1 MVPFQIILVPFAVLL
16 FSVFP
21 LTDTDIWWHL
31 ACARE
36 WVTTWTPV
44 RPSLINGHAYF
55 QTVVGAVYGLGG
67 APLLVAFKAILWTVV
82 FALFLFPL
90 RKRAVDQRMAAT
102 LVAVLFCLRYQFEMR
117 PVVFSMLFLGL
128 YWNLVPRILG
138 GAGWRRTVSVLT
150 VLLLQW
156 LWCRFQG
163 LYILGPVFVAVSV
176 ACRGRCTRK
185 DLLWRGAFAFALFA
199 MPFLHRDGLA
209 LFLYPFG
216 LLDRLVGLSESA
228 SVFAGNIA
236 ENRSPFTLALA
247 GENVLAVAVAMA
259 AATLSLF
266 FSRRTFWK
274 RGEVAWLCI
283 TALLA
288 MVAER
293 NIVLFL
299 PVFCYFVLDGVG
311 TCWNLP
317 PCSERCRIVSVSVMS
332 LVLGL
337 WCRSLLPYDTSMVS
351 DQRVPVAAASW
362 MASHPHE
369 GRLFNDDRSGGYLAF
384 VNPQDSTYLDGRFFL
399 KTSSFFERYLQYAES
414 PSDFMNDMDSLG
426 VDRALFPLRYYARW
440 GATVQALSASGKWR
454 SVYVDSA
461 FVVLDR
467 KNLR

>member
-1 MVPFQIILVPFAVLL
+1 MKPFQIILLPLSVLL

-44 RPSLINGHAYF
+44 RPSVINGHVYF
-55 QTVVGAVYGLGG
+55 QAVVGAVYGVGG
-67 APLLVAFKAILWTVV
+67 AVLLVAFKALLWTAV
-82 FALFLFPL
+82 FTLFLFPL
-90 RKRAVDQRMAAT
+90 RKRAVDLRLLAT
-102 LVAVLFCLRYQFEMR
+102 LVR
-117 PVVFSMLFLGL
+117 PVVFSMLFLRI
-128 YWNLVPRILG
+128 YWNLVPRILNG
-138 GAGWRRTVSVLT
+138 VGWRRVVSVLS
-150 VLLLQW
+150 VLFLQW

-163 LYILGPVFVAVSV
+163 LYILGPLFVAVCI
-176 ACRGRCTRK
+176 ACRGRYVRK
-185 DLLWRGAFAFALFA
+185 ELLWQGVFVLALLA

-228 SVFAGNIA
+228 AVFASNIA
-236 ENRSPFTLALA
+236 ENRSPFTLLFA
-247 GENVLAVAVAMA
+247 GENVVAVAVAMA
-259 AATLSLF
+259 AAVLSLF
-266 FSRRTFWK
+266 FSRRSFWK
-274 RGEVAWLCI
+274 NSEAAWLCI
-283 TALLA
+283 TALLS

-299 PVFCYFVLDGVG
+299 PVFCYFVLNNGAR
-311 TCWNLP
+311 WNLP
-317 PCSERCRIVSVSVMS
+317 QCFERCRIVSVSVMS

-337 WCRSLLPYDTSMVS
+337 WCRSLLPYDASMVS

-362 MASHPHE
+362 MAAHPHE

-384 VNPQDSTYLDGRFFL
+384 VIPQDSTYLDGRFFL
-399 KTSSFFERYLQYAES
+399 KTSGFFERYLQYAES
-414 PSDFMNDMDSLG
+414 PSDFMKDMDSLG
-426 VDRALFPLRYYARW
+426 VDRALFPLRHYARW
-440 GATVQALSASGKWR
+440 DGVVQALVSSAKWR
-454 SVYVDSA
+454 TVYVDSA

>member
-1 MVPFQIILVPFAVLL
+1 MKPFQIILVPLAVLL

-44 RPSLINGHAYF
+44 RPSIINGHVYF
-55 QTVVGAVYGLGG
+55 QAVVGAVYGVGG
-67 APLLVAFKAILWTVV
+67 AVLLVAFKAILWAAV

-90 RKRAVDQRMAAT
+90 RKRAVDLRLLAS

-117 PVVFSMLFLGL
+117 PVVFSMLFLGI
-128 YWNLVPRILG
+128 YWNLVPRILD
-138 GAGWRRTVSVLT
+138 GAGRRRIVSVLS

-163 LYILGPVFVAVSV
+163 LYILGPVFVAVCI
-176 ACRGRCTRK
+176 ACRGRYARK
-185 DLLWRGAFAFALFA
+185 ELLWQGAFVLALLA

-228 SVFAGNIA
+228 AVFASNIA
-236 ENRSPFTLALA
+236 ENRSPFTLLFA
-247 GENVLAVAVAMA
+247 GENVVAVAVAMA
-259 AATLSLF
+259 AAVLSLF
-266 FSRRTFWK
+266 FSRRSFWK
-274 RGEVAWLCI
+274 NSEVAWLCI
-283 TALLA
+283 TALLS

-299 PVFCYFVLDGVG
+299 PAFCYFVLNNAE
-311 TCWNLP
+311 TYWNLP
-317 PCSERCRIVSVSVMS
+317 QCSERCRIVSISVMS

-337 WCRSLLPYDTSMVS
+337 WCRSLLPYDALMVS

-362 MASHPHE
+362 MAVHPHE

-399 KTSSFFERYLQYAES
+399 KTSVFFERYLQYAES
-414 PSDFMNDMDSLG
+414 PSDFMKDMDSLG
-426 VDRALFPLRYYARW
+426 VDRALFPLRHYARW
-440 GATVQALSASGKWR
+440 DGVIQALASSAKWR
-454 SVYVDSA
+454 TVYVDSA

>member
-1 MVPFQIILVPFAVLL
+1 MKPFPIILAPLAVLL

-44 RPSLINGHAYF
+44 RSPVINGHVYF
-55 QTVVGAVYGLGG
+55 QAVVGAVYGVGG
-67 APLLVAFKAILWTVV
+67 AVLLVAFKALLWSAV

-90 RKRAVDQRMAAT
+90 RKRLVDLR
-102 LVAVLFCLRYQFEMR
+102 LVASLVAILFCLRYQFEMR

-128 YWNLVPRILG
+128 YWNLVPRILNN
-138 GAGWRRTVSVLT
+138 AGSQRIACVLS

-163 LYILGPVFVAVSV
+163 LYILGPVFVGVSI
-176 ACRGRCTRK
+176 ACRIRCARK
-185 DLLWRGAFAFALFA
+185 DFLWQGAFILALLA
-199 MPFLHRDGLA
+199 MPFLHRDGLL

-228 SVFAGNIA
+228 AVFASHIA
-236 ENRSPFTLALA
+236 ENRSPFTLLFA
-247 GENVLAVAVAMA
+247 GENTFAVVVAMA
-259 AATLSLF
+259 AAVLSLF
-266 FSRRTFWK
+266 LSRRSFWK
-274 RGEVAWLCI
+274 SGEVAWLCI
-283 TALLA
+283 TAVLA

-299 PVFCYFVLDGVG
+299 PAFCYFVLSDASA
-311 TCWNLP
+311 CCNFS
-317 PCSERCRIVSVSVMS
+317 PCKEHCRVISVSV
-332 LVLGL
+332 LALILGL
-337 WCRSLLPYDTSMVS
+337 WCRSLLPYDMSMVS
-351 DQRVPVAAASW
+351 GQRVPVAAAAW

-414 PSDFMNDMDSLG
+414 PSEFMKDMDSLG
-426 VDRALFPLRYYARW
+426 VDRALFPLRHYTRW
-440 GATVQALSASGKWR
+440 DGVIQALTSSAKWR
-454 SVYVDSA
+454 FVYVDSA

>member
-1 MVPFQIILVPFAVLL
+1 MKPFPIILAPLAVLL

-44 RPSLINGHAYF
+44 RSPVINGHVYF
-55 QTVVGAVYGLGG
+55 QAVVGAVYGVGG
-67 APLLVAFKAILWTVV
+67 AVLLVVFKALLWSAV

-90 RKRAVDQRMAAT
+90 RKRLVDLR
-102 LVAVLFCLRYQFEMR
+102 LVASLVAILFCLRYQFEMR

-128 YWNLVPRILG
+128 YWNLVPRILNN
-138 GAGWRRTVSVLT
+138 AGSQRIACVLS

-163 LYILGPVFVAVSV
+163 LYILGPVFVGVSI
-176 ACRGRCTRK
+176 ACRIRCARK
-185 DLLWRGAFAFALFA
+185 DFLWQGAFVLALLA
-199 MPFLHRDGLA
+199 MPFLHRDGLL

-216 LLDRLVGLSESA
+216 LLDRLVGFSESA
-228 SVFAGNIA
+228 AVFASHIA
-236 ENRSPFTLALA
+236 ENRSPFTLLFA
-247 GENVLAVAVAMA
+247 GENTFAVVVAMA
-259 AATLSLF
+259 AAVLSLF
-266 FSRRTFWK
+266 LSRRSFWK
-274 RGEVAWLCI
+274 SGEVAWLCI
-283 TALLA
+283 TAVLA

-299 PVFCYFVLDGVG
+299 PAFCYFVLSDASA
-311 TCWNLP
+311 CCNFS
-317 PCSERCRIVSVSVMS
+317 PCKEHCRVISVSV
-332 LVLGL
+332 LALILGL
-337 WCRSLLPYDTSMVS
+337 WCRSLL
-351 DQRVPVAAASW
+351 
-362 MASHPHE
+362 PHE

-414 PSDFMNDMDSLG
+414 PSEFMKDMDSLG
-426 VDRALFPLRYYARW
+426 VDRALFPLRHYTRW
-440 GATVQALSASGKWR
+440 DGVIQALTSSAKWR
-454 SVYVDSA
+454 FVYVDSA

>member
-1 MVPFQIILVPFAVLL
+1 MKPILKILVPLAVLL

-36 WVTTWTPV
+36 WVSTWTPV
-44 RPSLINGHAYF
+44 RSPVINGHAYF
-55 QTVVGAVYGLGG
+55 QAVVGAVYGVGG
-67 APLLVAFKAILWTVV
+67 APLLVAFKAFLWMAV
-82 FALFLFPL
+82 FTLFLFPL
-90 RKRAVDQRMAAT
+90 RKRAMDLRMVAS

-128 YWNLVPRILG
+128 YWNLAPWILNGKGGHRII
-138 GAGWRRTVSVLT
+138 SVLA

-163 LYILGPVFVAVSV
+163 LYILGPIFVGVSI
-176 ACRGRCTRK
+176 ACRGRYTRK
-185 DLLWRGAFAFALFA
+185 DLLWQGAFVLALLA

-216 LLDRLVGLSESA
+216 LFDRLVGLSESA
-228 SVFAGNIA
+228 AVFASNIA
-236 ENRSPFTLALA
+236 ENRSPFTLLFA
-247 GENVLAVAVAMA
+247 GENVIAVAIALASAV
-259 AATLSLF
+259 LSLF
-266 FSRRTFWK
+266 LSRRSFWK

-283 TALLA
+283 TAVLA

-293 NIVLFL
+293 NTVLFL
-299 PVFCYFVLDGVG
+299 PAFCYFVLDCTE

-317 PCSERCRIVSVSVMS
+317 QCSERCRLVSISVMS

-337 WCRSLLPYDTSMVS
+337 WCRSLLPYDMSMVS

-399 KTSSFFERYLQYAES
+399 KTSAFFERYLQYAEG
-414 PSDFMNDMDSLG
+414 PSLFMKDMDSLG
-426 VDRALFPLRYYARW
+426 VDRALFPLRHYARW
-440 GATVQALSASGKWR
+440 DGVVQALSSSAEWSV
-454 SVYVDSA
+454 VYVDSA

>member
-1 MVPFQIILVPFAVLL
+1 MKPFPIILAPLAVLL

-44 RPSLINGHAYF
+44 RSPVINGHVYF
-55 QTVVGAVYGLGG
+55 QAVVGA
-67 APLLVAFKAILWTVV
+67 
-82 FALFLFPL
+82 
-90 RKRAVDQRMAAT
+90 
-102 LVAVLFCLRYQFEMR
+102 LFCLRYQFEMR

-128 YWNLVPRILG
+128 YWNLVPRILNN
-138 GAGWRRTVSVLT
+138 AGSQRIACVLS

-163 LYILGPVFVAVSV
+163 LYILGPVFVGVSM
-176 ACRGRCTRK
+176 ACRIRCARK
-185 DLLWRGAFAFALFA
+185 VFLWQGAFVLALLA
-199 MPFLHRDGLA
+199 MPFLHRDGLL

-228 SVFAGNIA
+228 AVFASHIA
-236 ENRSPFTLALA
+236 ENRSPFTLLFA
-247 GENVLAVAVAMA
+247 GENTFAVVVAMA
-259 AATLSLF
+259 AAVLSLF
-266 FSRRTFWK
+266 LSRRSFWK
-274 RGEVAWLCI
+274 SGEVAWLCI
-283 TALLA
+283 TAVLA

-299 PVFCYFVLDGVG
+299 PAFCYFVLSDASA
-311 TCWNLP
+311 CCNFS
-317 PCSERCRIVSVSVMS
+317 PCKEHCRVISVSV
-332 LVLGL
+332 LALILGL
-337 WCRSLLPYDTSMVS
+337 WCRSLLPYDMSMVS
-351 DQRVPVAAASW
+351 GQRVPVAAAAW

-414 PSDFMNDMDSLG
+414 PSEFMKDMDSLG
-426 VDRALFPLRYYARW
+426 VDRALFPLRHYTRW
-440 GATVQALSASGKWR
+440 DGVIQALTSSAKWR
-454 SVYVDSA
+454 FVYVDSA